1 MKIRL
6 AVLGVLATLVC
17 VVAVTFVAPAFGAK
31 LPVTICHRTGSAEHP
46 YITITPSNEGVY
58 NNHVGDPEGTGHTT
72 QDGLHDFVLGP
83 DATEEDCAKA
93 DPGK

>member
-6 AVLGVLATLVC
+6 T
-17 VVAVTFVAPAFGAK
+17 VVAMIAALASVAAFWVAPVALADK
-31 LPVTICHRTGSAEHP
+31 LPVTICHRTGSDAHP
-46 YITITPSNEGVY
+46 FNAITPSNEGVF
-58 NNHVGDPEGTGHTT
+58 NNHVGDPVGTGHTT

-83 DATEEDCAKA
+83 GATDEDCAKA